1 MPMHNRVLCV
11 PWYDEAF
18 ALTIVTHVVTP
29 NLGSWSH
36 SYCSLSQSEV
46 LLIVS
51 SSEIIHGVQEGVSL
65 NKYKL
70 VNNYSIKIVFS
81 L

>member
-1 MPMHNRVLCV
+1 MHNRVLCV

-29 NLGSWSH
+29 NLGSSSH

-51 SSEIIHGVQEGVSL
+51 SSEIIHGVQEGVRS